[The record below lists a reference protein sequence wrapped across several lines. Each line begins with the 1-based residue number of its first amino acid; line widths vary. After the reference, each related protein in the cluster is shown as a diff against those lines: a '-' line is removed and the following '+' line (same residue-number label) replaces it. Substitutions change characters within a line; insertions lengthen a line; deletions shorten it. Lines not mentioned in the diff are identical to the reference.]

1 MKVYN
6 TKNKA
11 NFVKSIVDI
20 SNKLG
25 IKIEY
30 NSISNNCYR
39 VVLKKD
45 KFNTKYQRTGFIT
58 LKNGKKNKINSICWH
73 GYKDFLTELYNI
85 YDDLRIFTAQITYNN
100 KKDFELNFESTGQK
114 NIGSM
119 VEPLQYNN
127 ACLCNKARFC
137 VVSIDE
143 IKKNNYNLSPKFWL
157 NKKGA

>member
-1 MKVYN
+1 MKVHN
-6 TKNKA
+6 TKNKD
-11 NFVKSIVDI
+11 NFVKSNIDI

-30 NSISNNCYR
+30 NPISNNCYR

-100 KKDFELNFESTGQK
+100 KKDFELNFEDTGEK

-119 VEPLQYNN
+119 VDPLQYKN

-137 VVSIDE
+137 VVSYQE
-143 IKKNNYNLSPKFWL
+143 IKENNYNLSPKYWL
-157 NKKGA
+157 DKKGV

>member
-1 MKVYN
+1 MKIYN
-6 TKNKA
+6 TQNKDK
-11 NFVKSIVDI
+11 FVKSIVDI
-20 SNKLG
+20 SNKLD
-25 IKIEY
+25 INIDY
-30 NSISNNCYR
+30 NSISKNCYR
-39 VVLKKD
+39 VVLKKY
-45 KFNTKYQRTGFIT
+45 KSSPKYQRTGFIT

-85 YDDLRIFTAQITYNN
+85 YDDLRIFTAQITYKS

-119 VEPLQYNN
+119 VEPLQYQN

>member
-1 MKVYN
+1 MKIYN
-6 TKNKA
+6 TQNKA

-25 IKIEY
+25 IEIDY
-30 NSISNNCYR
+30 NSISKNCYR

-45 KFNTKYQRTGFIT
+45 KSSSKYQRTGFIT

-85 YDDLRIFTAQITYNN
+85 YDDLRIFTAQITYKS

-119 VEPLQYNN
+119 VEPLQYHN

-137 VVSIDE
+137 VVSYQE
-143 IKKNNYNLSPKFWL
+143 IKENNYNLSPKYWL
-157 NKKGA
+157 DKKGA